1 MSIPQFMEFMKMMS
15 REDGEM
21 AMKPT
26 TQSGQDL
33 AKAFSELKD
42 VSGEAKVQGVI
53 KKLSAFAKNKGYDV
67 SEEDVKQYIDYLKMK
82 YELDPVIGSMMDNY
96 CSSTCHIGSAVGAG

>member
-42 VSGEAKVQGVI
+42 VKGEEKVQGAI
-53 KKLSAFAKNKGYDV
+53 KKLSAFAKHKGYDV
-67 SEEDVKQYIDYLKMK
+67 SEGDVQQYIESLKMQ
-82 YELDPVIGSMMDNY
+82 YELNPVIASMMDSY
-96 CSSTCHIGSAVGAG
+96 CSSSCHIGSAVGES